1 MSKTLAK
8 VLLCLFLQAG
18 AFCGVPMRPDEIER
32 VMNLNSQPAIVQI
45 EKRDDD
51 S

>member
-8 VLLCLFLQAG
+8 VLLLLFLQAG
-18 AFCGVPMRPDEIER
+18 ALCGVSMRPDEIEQ
-32 VMNLNSQPAIVQI
+32 VMNLNNQPAIVQT